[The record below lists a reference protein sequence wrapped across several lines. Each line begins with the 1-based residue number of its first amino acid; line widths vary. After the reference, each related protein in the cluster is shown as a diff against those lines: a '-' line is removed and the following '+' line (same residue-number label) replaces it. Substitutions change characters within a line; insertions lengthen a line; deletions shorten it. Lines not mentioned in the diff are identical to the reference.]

1 MFIILAGGRQCG
13 ATTAFLDM
21 IKKDADN
28 GIEVGLVCLNS
39 SPIRKKVDSRVSIFD
54 TVTEISSDIEKL
66 YIEDITKL
74 TNKQLDD
81 ISVRFDIVYCDTY
94 YYGTLNET
102 EFNLAK
108 YFRYNNGKLSLE
120 EIETITSLN
129 VNMNN
134 VRELMK
140 NNITRKDIQ
149 FLLIDNSR
157 EYMKRLSVLPRL
169 PKALFV

>member
-28 GIEVGLVCLNS
+28 GIKVGLICLQS
-39 SPIRKKVDSRVSIFD
+39 SSIRNKVDSRVSIFD
-54 TVTEISSDIEKL
+54 TVSDIEKL

-74 TNKQLDD
+74 TNKQLND
-81 ISVRFDIVYCDTY
+81 ISIRFNTVYCDKY
-94 YYGTLNET
+94 CGTLNET

-108 YFRYNNGKLSLE
+108 YFRYNDGKLSLE
-120 EIETITSLN
+120 EVETITSLN

-157 EYMKRLSVLPRL
+157 EYMKRLSVLSQL
-169 PKALFV
+169 PKSLFD

>member
-13 ATTAFLDM
+13 ATTLFLDM

-28 GIEVGLVCLNS
+28 GIKVGLVCLQS
-39 SPIRKKVDSRVSIFD
+39 SSIRRVIDNRIKVFNILEQID
-54 TVTEISSDIEKL
+54 SDIEKL

-81 ISVRFDIVYCDTY
+81 ISIRFDVVYCDK

-102 EFNLAK
+102 EYNLAK
-108 YFRYNNGKLSLE
+108 YFRYNDGKLSLE
-120 EIETITSLN
+120 EVETITSLN

-157 EYMKRLSVLPRL
+157 EYTKRLSQL
-169 PKALFV
+169 PKALFD